1 MGAEGGTE
9 AVISCAVVTHA
20 AAAALF
26 ILVIAEGLN
35 FASKRFYLRSVRSD
49 LGSERVA
56 RLGPERTNLGSE
68 RTELGSQRL
77 DLGSGRPELGELGS
91 GSPHLRSERSDA
103 GSERPVLEPKRH
115 DVVSERPDNGLQPG
129 GASVRMRLGRGAL
142 TPEAEKSP
150 CV

>member
-77 DLGSGRPELGELGS
+77 DLGSGWPDLGS
-91 GSPHLRSERSDA
+91 GRPDLRSERSDA
-103 GSERPVLEPKRH
+103 GSERPVLESKRH
-115 DVVSERPDNGLQPG
+115 DVVSERPDNGLEEL
-129 GASVRMRLGRGAL
+129 V
-142 TPEAEKSP
+142 
-150 CV
+150 